1 MIKILKLDKKIN
13 LALVGFGRFGK
24 KYYQNLKKTKL
35 FFIKK
40 IFRKKKLNNQ
50 RLHKIL
56 KSDIKNKN
64 FEAGIIATPTN
75 THYQISKLFIK
86 NKIPIIL
93 EKPAGFNIL
102 EVKKMIQLSKQYKS
116 TVIVNHS
123 DLFNENLKYLL
134 SKLKLIGKIS
144 FIEGDFGKFDNA
156 YKDINYLPFYDWMPH
171 PLAILFSISS
181 KLTNL
186 VIEHNYIKRRHGSFF
201 QDIIVTFESKKIKL
215 VRIKCSNR
223 KKIKTRK
230 LVIYGAKGLI
240 SYDGY
245 NHNNNYIFIKRK
257 IICPKTN
264 TTPMQ
269 SMIKYLH
276 HLSASKIFY
285 SDLNLSLKIQGI
297 LEEIKSRLAR
307 KNFSNG

>member
-1 MIKILKLDKKIN
+1 MDKNIN

-24 KYYQNLKKTKL
+24 KYYKNLKENKL

-50 RLHKIL
+50 RLNKIL
-56 KSDIKNKN
+56 KSDIKKN
-64 FEAGIIATPTN
+64 NFQAGIVVTPTN
-75 THYQISKLFIK
+75 THYQISKVFIK

-93 EKPAGFNIL
+93 EKPAGFNTL
-102 EVKKMIQLSKQYKS
+102 EVEKMIRLSKKYKS

-123 DLFNENLKYLL
+123 DLFNENLNYLL
-134 SKLKLIGKIS
+134 SKLKLIGKIT
-144 FIEGDFGKFDNA
+144 FIEGDFGKFDNT
-156 YKDINYLPFYDWMPH
+156 YKNINYLPFYDWIPH

-186 VIEHNYIKRRHGSFF
+186 VIEHSYIKRRHGSFF
-201 QDIIVTFESKKIKL
+201 QDIIVTFKAKKIKL
-215 VRIKCSNR
+215 IRIKFSNR
-223 KKIKTRK
+223 KKIKTRRI
-230 LVIYGAKGLI
+230 VIHGTKGLI

-245 NHNNNYIFIKRK
+245 NHNNNYIFIKKK
-257 IICPKTN
+257 IIFPKTK

-269 SMIKYLH
+269 SMIKDLH
-276 HLSASKIFY
+276 HLSVSKIFY
-285 SDLNLSLKIQGI
+285 SDLNLSLKIQRI
-297 LEEIKSRLAR
+297 LEEIKSRLGR